1 MATWAFTVLVAI
13 LALNFLTAQTDIQ
26 APVVNVTQHTLD
38 LFKGKAVDDYRRP
51 REYTVYEVGVIYL
64 NIDADFRPVWHWNVK
79 HIFVYICA
87 TYRTNSNRVNDVTLW
102 DRILLTKDDAE
113 FHLQSQ
119 SEYPLR
125 EAIGDLKGQQVE
137 LRVQWQIVPIAGII
151 RDFSMPLFNISLPAE
166 YTN

>member
-1 MATWAFTVLVAI
+1 M
-13 LALNFLTAQTDIQ
+13 
-26 APVVNVTQHTLD
+26 
-38 LFKGKAVDDYRRP
+38 
-51 REYTVYEVGVIYL
+51 
-64 NIDADFRPVWHWNVK
+64 
-79 HIFVYICA
+79 
-87 TYRTNSNRVNDVTLW
+87 NDVTLW